1 MLNTIRNF
9 SIIAHI
15 DHGKTTLTD
24 QLLLSAG
31 NISPREFHTRLLDS
45 NPIEQERGITIK
57 LAPVQLNYKPPISFP
72 SHLSPLTYHLNL
84 IDTPGHVDF
93 SYEVSRS
100 LSACEGALLLVD
112 ATQGVQAQTIANY
125 DKAIANQLTIIPVI
139 NKIDLPNADLAK
151 TTQELQT
158 FFGFKPKDVIQV
170 SAKTGQNIDQ
180 LFQAIVA
187 KIPPP
192 SPSPDKKLKALVFN
206 SIFHPHKGV
215 IAFIRV
221 FSGSISSQNL
231 HNLVFYQSHQILNPT
246 EIGIFTPQMTPVSQ
260 LKTGEVGY
268 IATGLKEIRR
278 VQVGDTLTERN
289 LTIQPIP
296 GYRQPQPMVYMDLYP
311 VNAQDYSLLVKAL
324 EKLALNDASLTYK
337 PTASPALGNG
347 FRVGFLGILHAE
359 IVNERLQREFQLDVI
374 NTSPSVPYKVILTNG
389 QEKLV
394 SSPADFPD
402 YSLIKATYEP
412 MVNLT
417 IYAPESYLGSLM
429 ELCQSKRAD
438 FQNLEY
444 LGQRIRLHYT
454 IPLIELITNFYD
466 QLKSI
471 SSGYA
476 SLQYEHAGYRQVEAV
491 RVDLLLNRQP
501 APAFA
506 FIAPRETAEIQA
518 RALVK
523 KLKQLIPRQQ
533 FELPIQAAI
542 GGKIIARETIKAFRK
557 DVTAKLYGGDRTR
570 RMKLLEK
577 QKKGKKRMK
586 QIGSVHLPQEVFTA
600 ILKI

>member
-31 NISPREFHTRLLDS
+31 NISSREFHARLLDS

-57 LAPVQLNYKPPISFP
+57 LAPVQLNYK
-72 SHLSPLTYHLNL
+72 LSATSYKLNL

-112 ATQGVQAQTIANY
+112 ATKGVQAQTIANY

-139 NKIDLPNADLAK
+139 NKIDLPNADIPK

-158 FFGFKPKDVIQV
+158 FFQFKPEDIVQV
-170 SAKTGQNIDQ
+170 SAKTGQNVDQ
-180 LFQAIVA
+180 LFQAIVT

-192 SPSPDKKLKALVFN
+192 SLPKDNQQLKALVFN

-215 IAFIRV
+215 IAFIRI

-231 HNLVFYQSHQILNPT
+231 HNLVFYQSHQPLNPT

-311 VNAQDYSLLVKAL
+311 VNAQDYPLLVKAL

-337 PTASPALGNG
+337 PTSSPALGNG

-374 NTSPSVPYKVILTNG
+374 NTSPSVPYKVTLTNG

-412 MVNLT
+412 MVALT
-417 IYAPESYLGSLM
+417 IYTPESYLGSLM

-444 LGQRIRLHYT
+444 LGQRVRLHYT
-454 IPLIELITNFYD
+454 TPLIELITNFYD

-491 RVDLLLNRQP
+491 RVDILLNRQP

-506 FIAPRETAEIQA
+506 FIAPRETAEVQA
-518 RALVK
+518 RSLVR